1 MVHKRRTK
9 KLTTSLSSSS
19 TFQTTS
25 TNAAKATLTKASKCT
40 KVSPTGTPLLAAF
53 STDTPDGSAFLG
65 YVAPKGSAAKLSA
78 VSILNG
84 TTNQTYLILPNR
96 AATNFDFVTPEGLI
110 FSVDN
115 KLLVKN
121 KPLQSCS
128 DPPSAAPA
136 RKRDIGNEM
145 EERQVIGP
153 LKGGATV
160 AIDVSNHCG
169 QPVTGLSPSPGAG
182 TLHLLFTCDL
192 APYQYLG
199 MGIYPTDRYCTNRLI
214 RVSCSGCHTLQ
225 IWPTSRTFARSLYRI
240 LPISA
245 LHRLVKTISLHQ
257 WYSCNKSI
265 LRCDRSLGSYAVWH
279 RAGS

>member
-1 MVHKRRTK
+1 MLVTSKAKYAQLLRQLSVKAAIIHLRALSRLWLIFGSHLAVLVLKVLSSRLPFNENADQLMVHKRRTTK
-9 KLTTSLSSSS
+9 STIPQSSSS
-19 TFQTTS
+19 PLKSTS
-25 TNAAKATLTKASKCT
+25 TSAAKATLTKPSKCT
-40 KVSPTGTPLLAAF
+40 KVLITGTPLLAAF
-53 STDTPDGSAFLG
+53 SKDTPDGSAFLG

-78 VSILNG
+78 VSILDG

-115 KLLVKN
+115 KLLVK
-121 KPLQSCS
+121 KAPLQSCS
-128 DPPSAAPA
+128 DPPSVAPA
-136 RKRDIGNEM
+136 RKRDIGNEI

-182 TLHLLFTCDL
+182 TLHLLLTCDL

-199 MGIYPTDRYCTNRLI
+199 M
-214 RVSCSGCHTLQ
+214 
-225 IWPTSRTFARSLYRI
+225 
-240 LPISA
+240 
-245 LHRLVKTISLHQ
+245 
-257 WYSCNKSI
+257 SI
-265 LRCDRSLGSYAVWH
+265 IPR
-279 RAGS
+279 